1 MPIGFDALHYWL
13 NERVVRPSQDPG
25 RPATDCV
32 GVAPKLLDGFGVG
45 AEQATLTALAYL
57 ADLSVRYLADRQ
69 AEAGARLGAPGRWLI
84 PDDRG
89 GDRRA
94 VSAKSVSPPA
104 KRAAHAI
111 SVTAGRVTAPLRM
124 LPGFL
129 IVGAQ
134 RCGTTS
140 MYRALAE
147 HPSVRKAVL
156 HKGVHYFDMNYD
168 RGLGWYRAH
177 FPLTSRAPAGAA
189 QTFESSPYYLFHP
202 LAAERIAADL
212 PGVKLIVLVRD
223 PVERAYSAYTHEF
236 ARGFETEPF
245 EAAIELEPGRLNGE
259 AERIAAEPG
268 LSQPQPPAPCLPSAR
283 TVREQLDRLE
293 QLFDRADIHVVDSG
307 DFFTKPEPVYD
318 GVLDFL
324 GLASD
329 DYPQFERH
337 NARPRSAIPEALRA
351 RLDEHFVSFDE
362 QLIHWLD
369 QVPSWRR

>member
-1 MPIGFDALHYWL
+1 M
-13 NERVVRPSQDPG
+13 S
-25 RPATDCV
+25 
-32 GVAPKLLDGFGVG
+32 
-45 AEQATLTALAYL
+45 
-57 ADLSVRYLADRQ
+57 
-69 AEAGARLGAPGRWLI
+69 AR
-84 PDDRG
+84 
-89 GDRRA
+89 
-94 VSAKSVSPPA
+94 SVSPPA

-129 IVGAQ
+129 IMGAQ

-168 RGLGWYRAH
+168 HGLGWYRAH
-177 FPLTSRAPAGAA
+177 FPLARRPAASA
-189 QTFESSPYYLFHP
+189 DAELTFESSPYYLFHP

-245 EAAIELEPGRLNGE
+245 ESAIELEPGRLDGE

-268 LSQPQPPAPCLPSAR
+268 YLSHSHQHHAYRAR
-283 TVREQLDRLE
+283 GQYSEQLNRIE
-293 QLFDRADIHVVDSG
+293 RIFDPANIHVVDSG

-324 GLASD
+324 GLTAR
-329 DYPQFERH
+329 DYPKFERH
-337 NARPRSAIPEALRA
+337 NARPRSAISDAVRA
-351 RLDEHFVSFDE
+351 RLDEHFAPFDE
-362 QLIHWLD
+362 QLTRWLG
-369 QVPSWRR
+369 QAPSWRR

>member
-1 MPIGFDALHYWL
+1 
-13 NERVVRPSQDPG
+13 
-25 RPATDCV
+25 
-32 GVAPKLLDGFGVG
+32 
-45 AEQATLTALAYL
+45 
-57 ADLSVRYLADRQ
+57 
-69 AEAGARLGAPGRWLI
+69 
-84 PDDRG
+84 
-89 GDRRA
+89 

-177 FPLTSRAPAGAA
+177 FPLTRRRGLA
-189 QTFESSPYYLFHP
+189 FESSPYYLFHP
-202 LAAERIAADL
+202 LAAGRIAGDL

-245 EAAIELEPGRLNGE
+245 ESAIELEPDRLNGE
-259 AERIAAEPG
+259 AERIVAEPG
-268 LSQPQPPAPCLPSAR
+268 YLSHSHQHHAYRAR
-283 TVREQLDRLE
+283 GQYAQQLDRLGK
-293 QLFDRADIHVVDSG
+293 LFDRSNIHVVDSG

-318 GVLDFL
+318 SVLEFL
-324 GLASD
+324 GLPAAQ
-329 DYPQFERH
+329 YPQFERH
-337 NARPRSAIPEALRA
+337 NARPRSAIPEAVRV
-351 RLDEHFVSFDE
+351 RLDEHFAPFDE
-362 QLIHWLD
+362 QLTHWLG